1 MDTSNKKG
9 ESIMMDYEEFKD
21 NLQYEIQRNFTEHIS
36 FTSGTVNRTNGTA
49 EGLSIR
55 FDGEAVAP
63 TIYPREMYREYQRG
77 MSVRD
82 IAGRISDFLRTV
94 EYPEIPGLTPE
105 NAKKCVSLSL
115 VNKDANR
122 EMLKG
127 CPYKEVYDMAAVPR
141 WHISDSESFIV
152 NDKVLQSL
160 KMTKEEIME
169 AAQKNTESAGYTC
182 RSLDMV
188 LRESML
194 NNGVDEEVI
203 DEIMPCRTQAYVL
216 SSPSSLDGSCAVL
229 SDSFM
234 QEAAGQI
241 GAEGL
246 YLLPSSRHEM
256 IALDAGTVDD
266 PGILKAMLMEVNSRP
281 EAVGREDFLSDSV
294 YRYDTLTHSLSVC
307 GSMGIFHGKN
317 GINRE
322 NGSGRRMRGI

>member
-1 MDTSNKKG
+1 
-9 ESIMMDYEEFKD
+9 MMDYEEFK
-21 NLQYEIQRNFTEHIS
+21 NILQFEIQRNFIEHIE
-36 FTSGTVNRTNGTA
+36 FTSGTVNRTNETL
-49 EGLSIR
+49 EGMAIR
-55 FDGEAVAP
+55 FDGEALAP
-63 TIYPREMYREYQRG
+63 TVYPQKLYREYQRG

-82 IAGRISDFLRTV
+82 IAGRISDFLSTV
-94 EYPEIPGLTPE
+94 EYPEISGLTPE
-105 NAKKCVSLSL
+105 NARKCVSLSL

-141 WHISDSESFIV
+141 WHISDSESFVV

-169 AAQKNTESAGYTC
+169 IAQKNTESAGYTC
-182 RSLDMV
+182 KPLDTV
-188 LRESML
+188 LRESMSD
-194 NNGVDEEVI
+194 NGIDEEVI
-203 DEIMPCRTQAYVL
+203 DEIMPCRSQAYVL

-241 GAEGL
+241 GAEEL

-266 PGILKAMLMEVNSRP
+266 PGILKAMVMDVNSNP

-294 YRYDTLTHSLSVC
+294 YKYNKPTHSLSVC
-307 GSMGIFHGKN
+307 DSMGLSHGKN
-317 GINRE
+317 NISSISRGND
-322 NGSGRRMRGI
+322 NGRRMRGI